1 LYIDPVSG
9 LSCFTAYS
17 HLKRG
22 ECCGKACRHCPYG
35 HFNAVPRARKNTLNR
50 PVLLRARQPSALD
63 NRVVLLWEG
72 SVFDAA
78 ALAPLRAEAKVTLC
92 TEFSID
98 AQATT
103 GSRLPIAVVFDQA
116 RALRDVDLL
125 MLPFSAPRDSLA
137 QAAAVVVANAVLCFR
152 ADAAPADAFAASF
165 PTRACSR
172 PWRARRASATRSRDC
187 AARLCNGRRALK
199 WPPQSRWRVC
209 AASSITCASSQSENG
224 S

>member
-152 ADAAPADAFAASF
+152 ADAAPADGIRSLFPHTRVLAAVEGS
-165 PTRACSR
+165 TRIG
-172 PWRARRASATRSRDC
+172 D
-187 AARLCNGRRALK
+187 ALK
-199 WPPQSRWRVC
+199 GLRCSIVQWPQGVEV
-209 AASSITCASSQSENG
+209 AAAEPVASLRGVEHYVRFQPE
-224 S
+224 